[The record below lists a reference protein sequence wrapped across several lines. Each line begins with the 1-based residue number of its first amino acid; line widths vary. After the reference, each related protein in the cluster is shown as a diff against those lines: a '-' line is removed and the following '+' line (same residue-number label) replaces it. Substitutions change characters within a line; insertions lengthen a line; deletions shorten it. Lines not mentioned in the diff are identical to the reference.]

1 MHYGETGTDH
11 QSSRERER
19 ERERES
25 TMLARSVEW
34 PWCVALMVYLLSWL
48 ICFRSHQKETASVTT
63 MTRVKGHLLLQIK
76 ISVVQVGRDDSD
88 NGEGCIVHHWK
99 TIHSHI
105 CTTSCECLFRAK
117 HREFPTI
124 WKTLVLWLRTN
135 MLSFG
140 AQMLKS
146 NRHHICKI
154 SKKPNITLQE
164 AIQKRKIPKAC
175 FDWKIQRKHFNAL
188 QEDIK

>member
-1 MHYGETGTDH
+1 
-11 QSSRERER
+11 
-19 ERERES
+19 
-25 TMLARSVEW
+25 MLARSVEW

-105 CTTSCECLFRAK
+105 CTTSCECLFRASTGSFQQYEK
-117 HREFPTI
+117 HWCCGLGLTCWALE
-124 WKTLVLWLRTN
+124 
-135 MLSFG
+135 
-140 AQMLKS
+140 LKCS
-146 NRHHICKI
+146 NLTG
-154 SKKPNITLQE
+154 ITF
-164 AIQKRKIPKAC
+164 AKYQKSQI
-175 FDWKIQRKHFNAL
+175 
-188 QEDIK
+188 